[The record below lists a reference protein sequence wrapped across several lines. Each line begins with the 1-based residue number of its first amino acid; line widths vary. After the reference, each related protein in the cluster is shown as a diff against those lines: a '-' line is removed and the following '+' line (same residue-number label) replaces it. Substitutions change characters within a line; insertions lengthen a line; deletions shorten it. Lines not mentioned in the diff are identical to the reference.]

1 MISLQSE
8 EYESTMDTTSSTNS
22 STTNNYNQYFTETD
36 AGLNIEAN
44 NIEANCIT
52 SKNNKFNI
60 DSEGNLTCNTITADI
75 ELGNTKVNN
84 ITSTNNKFSIDSEG
98 NLTCNSITTNEQ
110 NGTINFASIYPIG
123 SIYMSVSDV
132 NPSTLFTGT
141 TWEKITDQFLVGAGN
156 KYSLGSAGGTE
167 THTHTSAAHSHTSAL
182 HSHGAGN
189 LAAAINFEAQT
200 GIYTRWTTSC
210 GAFQATGLKQAKEIV
225 NSNSSSRSEATV
237 VYGTT
242 AAEIPGPTG
251 ITTPENTGASS
262 NIPPY
267 LAVNIWK
274 RIS

>member
-8 EYESTMDTTSSTNS
+8 ESLATMNDTTSTNS
-22 STTNNYNQYFTETD
+22 STNNNYDEYLTKTD

-52 SKNNKFNI
+52 SRNNKFNL
-60 DSEGNLTCNTITADI
+60 DSEGNLTCNTVTADI
-75 ELGNTKVNN
+75 ELGNAVVNN
-84 ITSTNNKFSIDSEG
+84 ITSATNKFSMDAEG
-98 NLTCNSITTNEQ
+98 NLTCNSVTTTEQ
-110 NGTINFASIYPIG
+110 SGNLNFDSIYPVG

-132 NPSTLFTGT
+132 NPETLFTGT
-141 TWEKITDQFLVGAGN
+141 HWEKIMDKFLVGAGN
-156 KYSLGSAGGTE
+156 EYALGSSGGVK
-167 THTHTSAAHSHTSAL
+167 THTHTSAAHSHSSAA

-200 GIYTRWTTSC
+200 GIYTRWTTAC
-210 GAFQATGLKQAKEIV
+210 GAFQSTGLKQAKEVV

-242 AAEIPGPTG
+242 ASATPGATG
-251 ITTPENTGASS
+251 TTTPGNTGASS

-267 LAVNIWK
+267 LAINIWK
-274 RIS
+274 RVS